1 MELLEPYSE
10 TRNKNHF
17 RQQYFYE
24 FLHIIVFKYVASK
37 RLKYLHLLR
46 TERFKNLRYEN
57 VSRYWRQQTMPH
69 YWYTFYNSVTET
81 RRQSSRERI
90 VQSPFSK
97 LVWIF
102 VRKSEPWWS
111 SSMNANVS
119 LWSWLSIVSFPIVV
133 AANKILST
141 NFKLLLLKGGQ
152 TFSGCMVLQHKPSG
166 QKIPSFHENDGSLN
180 RIADIYQCQWKLSA
194 CNHQAGVLSSVF
206 HFLQWI

>member
-1 MELLEPYSE
+1 MQE
-10 TRNKNHF
+10 TARDRWCPMLILIHF
-17 RQQYFYE
+17 
-24 FLHIIVFKYVASK
+24 
-37 RLKYLHLLR
+37 LLR
-46 TERFKNLRYEN
+46 HRGVRAAEPSTVL
-57 VSRYWRQQTMPH
+57 
-69 YWYTFYNSVTET
+69 
-81 RRQSSRERI
+81 
-90 VQSPFSK
+90 SPFSK

-141 NFKLLLLKGGQ
+141 NLKLLLLKGGQ
-152 TFSGCMVLQHKPSG
+152 TFSGCMVLQHKSSG

-194 CNHQAGVLSSVF
+194 YNHQAGVLSYCLSSLF
-206 HFLQWI
+206 HFLQYIDIYAYLDKWTIYVMIDD

>member
-1 MELLEPYSE
+1 
-10 TRNKNHF
+10 
-17 RQQYFYE
+17 
-24 FLHIIVFKYVASK
+24 
-37 RLKYLHLLR
+37 
-46 TERFKNLRYEN
+46 
-57 VSRYWRQQTMPH
+57 MPH

-81 RRQSSRERI
+81 RRQSSRECI

-141 NFKLLLLKGGQ
+141 NLKLLLLKGGQ
-152 TFSGCMVLQHKPSG
+152 TFSGCMVLQHEPSG

-180 RIADIYQCQWKLSA
+180 RIADIYQCQWKLPA
-194 CNHQAGVLSSVF
+194 CNHQTGVLSRVDNSFSSMYLDIRGYLDRYGIEVNYVM
-206 HFLQWI
+206 IDD